1 MANIVYIYM
10 NKYTKNNI
18 QTTDGGIVSQNGW
31 MDGWTDILYKLYTML
46 MFVKRFSL
54 VFDFMSFWFLMF
66 L

>member
-1 MANIVYIYM
+1 M

-46 MFVKRFSL
+46 MFCEKIFIG
-54 VFDFMSFWFLMF
+54 F
-66 L
+66 